1 MKNTT
6 RGDESLRVRASGKGA
21 DKSSGPQGPEHL
33 REGTSR
39 NKNGQ
44 KPEPGPEQEAQP
56 DIRKENKLSAKAR
69 KPKMETEEGAK
80 EVQVV
85 VQARIGSCPVC
96 KGRHFYQRKVP
107 WGSLPWP
114 SDRLT
119 EFKIFQAL
127 SPTQKTEVI
136 QGQEG
141 CKVYGA
147 WVHSREGCHQICQH
161 IVGGPSLICLEKE
174 RAGVWG

>member
-56 DIRKENKLSAKAR
+56 DIRKENKESAKAP
-69 KPKMETEEGAK
+69 KPKMETEGAK
-80 EVQVV
+80 EVRVV
-85 VQARIGSCPVC
+85 VLARVGSYPIC
-96 KGRHFYQRKVP
+96 KGRHFYKRKVP
-107 WGSLPWP
+107 WGSLLWP
-114 SDRLT
+114 SDRLM
-119 EFKIFQAL
+119 E
-127 SPTQKTEVI
+127 
-136 QGQEG
+136 
-141 CKVYGA
+141 CKPHTKDRGDPGA
-147 WVHSREGCHQICQH
+147 GRM
-161 IVGGPSLICLEKE
+161 
-174 RAGVWG
+174 